1 MSFTI
6 VCSLVERP
14 DNQFTR
20 PVHPKSGLNLMEFYG
35 KVGETSTDPLTF
47 LGGEIQI
54 PAVL

>member
-1 MSFTI
+1 MK
-6 VCSLVERP
+6 RP
-14 DNQFTR
+14 DNKFTR

-54 PAVL
+54 PAIL